1 VVAAVVGLTRER
13 LLAGAAGVV
22 LVVGV
27 LTVAAFAA
35 HDDPQPDAPA
45 PSAAAP
51 HDPARPTAP
60 VATSAPTTSAP
71 TPPAR
76 PAALER
82 SDERGAS
89 AAAVYALQLEPYG
102 LLTGDWREFGAL
114 CSTVS
119 GWCRDKAASMR
130 LVASGAVRYEGCSTH
145 AAALRTT
152 PTDAPDTFVV
162 TVSQRQAACVR
173 YEVAATPTPAGTE
186 PGSADGDVDV
196 YGGNDD
202 PDAMPDIL
210 DLTMR
215 HGSAGWCI
223 VRASLA

>member
-1 VVAAVVGLTRER
+1 VAGTVAAVLVAGLGAAAAVAAHGGVGATPRSTSTGPTTTGADPAPRADREGPERER
-13 LLAGAAGVV
+13 PE
-22 LVVGV
+22 
-27 LTVAAFAA
+27 
-35 HDDPQPDAPA
+35 H
-45 PSAAAP
+45 
-51 HDPARPTAP
+51 PARPG
-60 VATSAPTTSAP
+60 
-71 TPPAR
+71 
-76 PAALER
+76 ALER

-173 YEVAATPTPAGTE
+173 YEVAATPTPPGTE
-186 PGSADGDVDV
+186 PGSADGGVDV

-215 HGSAGWCI
+215 HGSAGWSV